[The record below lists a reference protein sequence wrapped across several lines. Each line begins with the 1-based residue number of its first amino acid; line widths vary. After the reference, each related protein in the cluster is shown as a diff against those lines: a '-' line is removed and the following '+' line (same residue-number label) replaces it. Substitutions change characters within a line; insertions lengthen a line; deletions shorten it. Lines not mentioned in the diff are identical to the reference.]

1 LFPFGEL
8 VKPKIY
14 QNLVWI
20 TRKFDLLGGCMACEG
35 LVGVT
40 HRRWC
45 DWHCDVY

>member
-20 TRKFDLLGGCMACEG
+20 TRKFDLLGGCLA
-35 LVGVT
+35 GVAP
-40 HRRWC
+40 
-45 DWHCDVY
+45 VEAYK

>member
-20 TRKFDLLGGCMACEG
+20 TRKLDLLGGC
-35 LVGVT
+35 LTVKN
-40 HRRWC
+40 
-45 DWHCDVY
+45 